1 MSESMFLVPVFDAT
15 TLACETVAV
24 AASCEAAAVWAV
36 LRSAANLRFTGG
48 VIEHIEVNPEMSV
61 ARDVWDERWRP
72 ARQKE
77 TAR

>member
-1 MSESMFLVPVFDAT
+1 MSDPLFLVPVFDAT
-15 TLACETVAV
+15 TLACETIAV

-48 VIEHIEVNPEMSV
+48 QVERVELKPEFDV
-61 ARDVWDERWRP
+61 VRDVWADRWRP

-77 TAR
+77 NAR